1 MQSPRDEKDALVVWG
16 RALQVVAIGTAL
28 RVARLANAGVV
39 QLAFAAAA
47 SAVSAVK
54 KLPTFPATR
63 KKTRAWASRVM
74 KKSLLTTSG
83 YSSSN
88 PDLSKLVGSDGTPIF
103 NAKGYKKLNDL
114 AYPGDYILLHDLF
127 KAHCDPALLVLG

>member
-54 KLPTFPATR
+54 QLPTSPATR

-88 PDLSKLVGSDGTPIF
+88 PDLSKLVGSDARQTLRTKPE
-103 NAKGYKKLNDL
+103 NLMKVSKTC
-114 AYPGDYILLHDLF
+114 GDFDVVVTSV
-127 KAHCDPALLVLG
+127 KTSN

>member
-54 KLPTFPATR
+54 QLPTFPATR

-114 AYPGDYILLHDLF
+114 VYPGDYVLLHDWF
-127 KAHCDPALLVLG
+127 KANCDPTLLVLG